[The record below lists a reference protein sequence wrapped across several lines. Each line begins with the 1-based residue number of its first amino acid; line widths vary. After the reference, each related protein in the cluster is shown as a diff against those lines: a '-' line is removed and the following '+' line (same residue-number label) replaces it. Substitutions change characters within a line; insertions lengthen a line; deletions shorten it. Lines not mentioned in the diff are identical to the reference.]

1 MAAAIALTIAAKK
14 KPSDPIVMTVAGNDV
29 TLSEFEYLYHKNAT
43 QQVEPQSLD
52 DYIDMFV
59 NYKLKVADAYAAG
72 IDTTEAF
79 RSEFEGYRAEIA
91 APYLSDAV
99 MADSLKAAA
108 RSHFADNVDVSHIMF
123 APGVP
128 AELIDS
134 VYNELLIGADFASMA
149 EKFSID
155 RASATNGGSLGFI
168 TAARYPYAF
177 EDVAYNTPVGEISK
191 PFPTQFGTHI
201 VKVNARQKDPGQ
213 THCRHILKMTRG
225 ADPATVEVKRR
236 EIDSI
241 AALLAQ
247 GADFIELAKAETE
260 DPSGKQSGGDLPWFG
275 PGMMVPEFEKA
286 AFALEPGQISGV
298 IESPFGFHII
308 LCEER
313 REGEPED
320 EINRQIEAIM
330 NLDGRN
336 RLPELR
342 YLERFRAGHPALAE
356 ATDETVRRAAIEAL
370 PDLYPDYAH
379 LLSEYRDGMLL
390 YEISNRRVWGVPATD
405 PEGLKTF
412 FTDNAS
418 RYAYETPHYKGF
430 VVVAK
435 TDSIG
440 QEAMAWLA
448 EVSDAIAPADYSSAA
463 RKRFGL
469 DVRIERVLAA
479 RGENPII
486 DHLVFKGEKPADNPR
501 WAFYAPFGGRII
513 DAPEEPS
520 DVASSVTA
528 DYQKALEDRWINTL
542 RETYPVTINRKVLKK
557 VKPN

>member
-29 TLSEFEYLYHKNAT
+29 TLSEFEYLYHKNAS

-52 DYIDMFV
+52 DYINMFV

-91 APYLSDAV
+91 APYLTDAV

-108 RSHFADNVDVSHIMF
+108 RSHFAENVDVSHIMF
-123 APGVP
+123 APGAP

-134 VYNELLIGADFASMA
+134 VYNELLSGADFGAMA

-155 RASATNGGSLGFI
+155 RASAANGGSLGSI

-201 VKVNARQKDPGQ
+201 VKVNGRQKDPGQ

-225 ADPATVEVKRR
+225 ADPATVELKRR

-260 DPSGKQSGGDLPWFG
+260 DLSGKQSGGDLPWFG

-298 IESPFGFHII
+298 IESPFGYHII

-313 REGEPED
+313 REGEPEE

-330 NLDGRN
+330 NLDGRD

-342 YLERFRAGHPALAE
+342 YLERFRAGHPELAE
-356 ATDETVRRAAIEAL
+356 ATDEAVRRAAIEAL
-370 PDLYPDYAH
+370 PSLYPDYAH

-390 YEISNRRVWGVPATD
+390 YEISNRRVWGAPASD

-412 FTDNAS
+412 FTDNAA
-418 RYAYETPHYKGF
+418 RYAYDTPHYKGF

-448 EVSDAIAPADYSSAA
+448 EVSDSIAPADYSSSA

-486 DHLVFKGEKPADNPR
+486 DHLVFGAEKPADNPR
-501 WAFYAPFGGRII
+501 WAFYAPFGGRVI
-513 DAPEEPS
+513 DAPEEPA

-528 DYQKALEDRWINTL
+528 DYQKALEERWINSL
-542 RETYPVTINRKVLKK
+542 RETYPVTINRKVLNK